1 MSLMKHIQEEEQVQ
15 RPERQTGMGH
25 GEWKDQEGSRQN
37 GEEGAWGEFQGQ
49 AKVSALSP
57 GKPRDAFPLQTLS

>member
-1 MSLMKHIQEEEQVQ
+1 MSLMKHIQEEEEVQ
-15 RPERQTGMGH
+15 RPERQTGMASGRTRK
-25 GEWKDQEGSRQN
+25 EADRTVKR
-37 GEEGAWGEFQGQ
+37 